1 MPDPMFSSMTKRCCS
16 LIGLAPQRRDVGVRG
31 STVGSG
37 TVGSGTVGSGTVTW
51 RGMGGCGT
59 GWRNSGSRGVRLAVG
74 CALALGLAV
83 ASQLSALPGVGT
95 RMAPAA
101 EGVAEPTDVRW
112 RPLKDL
118 NGYFPMKVPASRGEW
133 ESTAARIRRQ
143 VMVANGIWPMPTK
156 SPLNAVVHGKV
167 ERPDFTVERVILE
180 TVPGHFLGGSLFR
193 PKGVS
198 GKRPA
203 VLSPHGHAKDARFQD
218 QSPATVKAL
227 IEKGAEKHEQGG
239 RSIYQS
245 RCIGLARMGVIVFM
259 YDMEGNSDTVQLS
272 HELVHR
278 YGKRRPEMETAENW
292 GFYSAQA
299 ESRLQSIMGLQTW
312 NSIRALDF
320 VASLPDVDTT
330 RIGVTGESGG
340 GTQTMLL
347 GAVDPRPAAIVP
359 AVMVSTSMQG
369 GCTCENCSLLRVG
382 TGNIDFAG
390 LFAPKPQSLIAA
402 DDWTKEIMTK
412 GMPELTRLYEMLG
425 AAGRIEAH
433 AHLEF
438 PHNYNYVNR
447 AHMYSFFNREFGLKL
462 KEPIIEADFQPLSR
476 DELTVWTKEHPQ
488 PPGGDEHERAL
499 VRELTR
505 DSERQIAALTPSDT
519 ATLAKYREVVG
530 GGFDAIFRRR
540 VEDVGDVSQTNLEET
555 DRGGYLYYRC
565 RLAAARHG
573 ELVTTTYF
581 YPKKWNEQVV
591 VWATDRGSDGLEAN
605 GGPIP
610 AVEML
615 VKAGFAVAGVDLI
628 GQGKESPNDLRGAN
642 RRVNNP
648 REFAGFT
655 YGYNDPVFVQ
665 RVNDLLTV
673 VAHARAHQPVPRKIH
688 LVGLAGAGHWVAA
701 AAAQCGPA
709 VDRVA
714 VDSRGFR
721 FAPLNDFLDPAFV
734 PGVVKYGDLPALLAL
749 GAPHPLRL
757 AGEPELPAIVRA
769 AYASAGQPMAAQLVP
784 ASDATP
790 DAIAE
795 WLVK

>member
-1 MPDPMFSSMTKRCCS
+1 MPEPVLFALWKRCCS
-16 LIGLAPQRRDVGVRG
+16 RVGLAETRR
-31 STVGSG
+31 
-37 TVGSGTVGSGTVTW
+37 
-51 RGMGGCGT
+51 
-59 GWRNSGSRGVRLAVG
+59 AVVKG
-74 CALALGLAV
+74 RRHVGLAFAFAVAIASGIASELQLLPNAGPQV
-83 ASQLSALPGVGT
+83 AS
-95 RMAPAA
+95 AA
-101 EGVAEPTDVRW
+101 EGAVESTDVRW

-133 ESTAARIRRQ
+133 DATASRIRRQ
-143 VMVANGIWPMPTK
+143 IMVANGIWPMPTK
-156 SPLNAVVHGKV
+156 TPLNAVVHGKV
-167 ERPDFTVERVILE
+167 ERPDYTVERVILE

-193 PKGVS
+193 PKGAA

-218 QSPATVKAL
+218 QSPATVKGL

-239 RSIYQS
+239 RSIYQA
-245 RCIGLARMGVIVFM
+245 RCVGLARMGVIVFM

-272 HELVHR
+272 HELIHR
-278 YGKRRPEMETAENW
+278 YAKRRPEMETAENW
-292 GFYSAQA
+292 GFYSPQA
-299 ESRLQSIMGLQTW
+299 ESRLQSVMGLQTW

-347 GAVDPRPAAIVP
+347 GAIDPRPAAIVP

-390 LFAPKPQSLIAA
+390 LFAPRPQALIAA

-412 GMPELTRLYEMLG
+412 GMPELSRLYELLG

-433 AHLEF
+433 AHLQF

-462 KEPIIEADFQPLSR
+462 PEPIVEADYVPLSR
-476 DELTVWTKEHPQ
+476 EELTVWTKDHPQ
-488 PPGGDEHERAL
+488 PPGGDAHERAL
-499 VRELTR
+499 VGELTR
-505 DSERQIAALTPSDT
+505 DAERQIAALAPRD
-519 ATLAKYREVVG
+519 AETLAKYREVVG

-540 VEDVGDVSQTNLEET
+540 VEDVGEVSQTNLEET

-565 RLAAARHG
+565 RLAAVRQG
-573 ELVTTTYF
+573 ETVTTTYF
-581 YPKKWNEQVV
+581 YPKRWNEQVV
-591 VWATDRGSDGLEAN
+591 VWATDRGSEGLEAN

-610 AVEML
+610 AVESL
-615 VKAGFAVAGVDLI
+615 IKAGFAVAGVDLI
-628 GQGKESPNDLRGAN
+628 GQGKDSPNDLRGAN

-673 VAHARAHQPVPRKIH
+673 VSHARAHQPVPRKIH
-688 LVGLAGAGHWVAA
+688 LVGLAGAGPWVAA
-701 AAAQCGPA
+701 AAAQCGSA

-714 VDSRGFR
+714 VDTRGFR

-757 AGEPELPAIVRA
+757 AGESELPSIVRA
-769 AYASAGQPMAAQLVP
+769 AYAAAGQPMAAQAVP
-784 ASDATP
+784 AADATP
-790 DAIAE
+790 EAIAE
-795 WLVK
+795 WLAK

>member
-1 MPDPMFSSMTKRCCS
+1 MPEPVLSSLPMCGNASHKFCPTPRSGAGWRS
-16 LIGLAPQRRDVGVRG
+16 LIGA
-31 STVGSG
+31 
-37 TVGSGTVGSGTVTW
+37 
-51 RGMGGCGT
+51 
-59 GWRNSGSRGVRLAVG
+59 AF
-74 CALALGLAV
+74 ALTSVFGLAIPGSWGVVPGAGARV
-83 ASQLSALPGVGT
+83 A
-95 RMAPAA
+95 AA
-101 EGVAEPTDVRW
+101 ADNVAEPTDVRW

-118 NGYFPMKVPASRGEW
+118 NGYFPMTVPASRGDW
-133 ESTAARIRRQ
+133 EATAARIRRQ
-143 VMVANGIWPMPTK
+143 VMVANGIWPIPTK
-156 SPLNAVVHGKV
+156 TPLNAVVHGKV
-167 ERPDFTVERVILE
+167 ERPDYTVERVILE
-180 TVPGHFLGGSLFR
+180 TVPGHFLCGSLFR
-193 PKGVS
+193 PKNAP

-245 RCIGLARMGVIVFM
+245 RCVGLVRMGVIVFM

-278 YGKRRPEMETAENW
+278 YAKRRPEMETAENW
-292 GFYSAQA
+292 GFYSPQA

-320 VASLPDVDTT
+320 VAALPDVDTA

-347 GAVDPRPAAIVP
+347 GAVDPRPMAIVP

-390 LFAPKPQSLIAA
+390 LFAPRPQALIAA

-412 GMPELTRLYEMLG
+412 GMPELSRLYELLG
-425 AAGRIEAH
+425 AANRIEAH
-433 AHLEF
+433 AHLQF

-462 KEPIIEADFQPLSR
+462 PEPIVEADYQPMSR
-476 DELTVWTKEHPQ
+476 DELTVWTKDHPQ
-488 PPGGDEHERAL
+488 PPGGDDHERAL
-499 VRELTR
+499 LRELTK
-505 DSERQIAALTPSDT
+505 DADRQIAALKPRDAT
-519 ATLAKYREVVG
+519 TLAKYREVVG

-540 VEDVGDVSQTNLEET
+540 VEDVGEVSQTNLEES

-573 ELVTTTYF
+573 ELVSTTYF
-581 YPKKWNEQVV
+581 YPKRWNEQVV
-591 VWATDRGSDGLEAN
+591 VWATERGSEGLEAN
-605 GGPIP
+605 GAPIP
-610 AVEML
+610 AVETL
-615 VKAGFAVAGVDLI
+615 IKAGFAVAGVDLI
-628 GQGKESPNDLRGAN
+628 GQGKGAPKDLAGLN

-673 VAHARAHQPVPRKIH
+673 IAHARGHQPAPRKIH
-688 LVGLAGAGHWVAA
+688 LVGLAGAGPWVAA
-701 AAAQCGPA
+701 AAAQSGSA
-709 VDRVA
+709 VERVA

-721 FAPLNDFLDPAFV
+721 FAALSDFLDPAFV

-757 AGEPELPAIVRA
+757 AGEPELPAIVQA
-769 AYASAGQPMAAQLVP
+769 AYASAGQASAAQAVP
-784 ASDATP
+784 AGEATP
-790 DAIAE
+790 DATAE
-795 WLVK
+795 WLAKP

>member
-1 MPDPMFSSMTKRCCS
+1 MPEPVF
-16 LIGLAPQRRDVGVRG
+16 
-31 STVGSG
+31 SG
-37 TVGSGTVGSGTVTW
+37 TTKGRCWPSDFSRSPRATNSIRISKRTVIAFAMAIGSALSSFAGVLPNGTVSV
-51 RGMGGCGT
+51 
-59 GWRNSGSRGVRLAVG
+59 
-74 CALALGLAV
+74 ALAAD
-83 ASQLSALPGVGT
+83 GT
-95 RMAPAA
+95 A
-101 EGVAEPTDVRW
+101 EQADVRS

-118 NGYFPMKVPASRGEW
+118 NGYFPMKVPASRTEW
-133 ESTAARIRRQ
+133 EATAARIRRQ

-156 SPLNAVVHGKV
+156 TPLNAVVHGKV
-167 ERPDFTVERVILE
+167 ERPDYTVERVILE
-180 TVPGHFLGGSLFR
+180 TVPGHFLCGSLFR
-193 PKGVS
+193 PKNAS

-203 VLSPHGHAKDARFQD
+203 VLSPHGHATDARFQD
-218 QSPATVKAL
+218 QSPATVKGL
-227 IEKGAEKHEQGG
+227 IATGAEKHEQGG

-245 RCIGLARMGVIVFM
+245 RCVGLARMGVIVFM
-259 YDMEGNSDTVQLS
+259 YDMEGNSDTLQLS

-278 YGKRRPEMETAENW
+278 YAKRRPAMETAENW
-292 GFYSAQA
+292 GFYSPQA

-320 VASLPDVDTT
+320 VTSLPDVDTT

-347 GAVDPRPAAIVP
+347 GAVDPRPTAIVP

-390 LFAPKPQSLIAA
+390 LFAPRPQALIAA

-412 GMPELTRLYEMLG
+412 GMPELSRLYELLG

-433 AHLEF
+433 AHLQF

-447 AHMYSFFNREFGLKL
+447 AHMYTFFNREFGLKL
-462 KEPIIEADFQPLSR
+462 PEPVIEADFQPLSR
-476 DELTVWTKEHPQ
+476 DELTVWTKDYPK
-488 PPGGDEHERAL
+488 PPGGDDHERAL

-505 DSERQIAALTPSDT
+505 DADRQIVALTPSDA

-540 VEDVGDVSQTNLEET
+540 VEDVGEVSQTNLEET
-555 DRGGYLYYRC
+555 DRGGFLYYRC

-573 ELVTTTYF
+573 EMVTTTYF
-581 YPKKWNEQVV
+581 YPKRWNEQVV
-591 VWATDRGSDGLEAN
+591 VWATERGSEGLEAN
-605 GGPIP
+605 GNPIP
-610 AVEML
+610 AVETL
-615 VKAGFAVAGVDLI
+615 IKAGFAVAGIDLI
-628 GQGKESPNDLRGAN
+628 GQGKDAPNDLRGAN

-673 VAHARAHQPVPRKIH
+673 VAHARSHQPAPKKIH
-688 LVGLAGAGHWVAA
+688 LVGLAGAGPWVAA
-701 AAAQCGPA
+701 AAAQSGA
-709 VDRVA
+709 AIDRLA

-721 FAPLNDFLDPAFV
+721 FAQLTDFLDPAFV

-749 GAPHPLRL
+749 GAPHSLRL
-757 AGEPELPAIVRA
+757 AGERELPAVVRA
-769 AYASAGQPMAAQLVP
+769 AYSAAGQPAAAQVVP

-790 DAIAE
+790 EAIAE
-795 WLVK
+795 WLAKP